1 MEIIQKQKPS
11 FIDLC
16 LTFLWM
22 GLTAF
27 GGLAMFAHVR
37 KHIVDKKR
45 WLDENTFDS
54 GLALCQVIPGAI
66 IMQLVTYIGL
76 KLKGIRGAVICF
88 IGFGLPAFLIMFI
101 LSVLYKHT
109 KNISGVELVLTS
121 LRVIMVAIVAN
132 AAYLFGKKNFRTVN
146 DWIISAVAA
155 GLFLTRLHPALVLLF
170 AAFAG
175 LLFSKKEFRVPEKSV
190 NQQLSGFFSWRCF

>member
-1 MEIIQKQKPS
+1 MLINQKEQPS
-11 FIDLC
+11 YIDLF
-16 LTFLWM
+16 LTFFWM

-37 KHIVDKKR
+37 KYIVDKKG

-66 IMQLVTYIGL
+66 IMQLVAYIGL
-76 KLKGIRGAVICF
+76 KLKGIRGALVCF

-101 LSVLYKHT
+101 LSVLYKHSR
-109 KNISGVELVLTS
+109 KISGVELVLTS

-146 DWIISAVAA
+146 DWIIAAIAA
-155 GLFLTRLHPALVLLF
+155 GLFLTRLHPALVL
-170 AAFAG
+170 
-175 LLFSKKEFRVPEKSV
+175 
-190 NQQLSGFFSWRCF
+190 